1 MQRGRNPLINCTAS
15 SGIITLH
22 IIANAKSA
30 KKAEKIAQDDETK
43 IQEILGEIVFGKN
56 EETLTEVVGAKLCEL
71 GKTLAVAES
80 CTGGALAKSLTDIPG
95 SSQYFTYG
103 WVTYSNESKIR
114 ELGIDAH
121 LIEHEGAVSEAV
133 AHAMAAGAKKKSG
146 SAYSIGITGIAGPG
160 GGSVQKP
167 VGLVYICVDG
177 EEDCE
182 IKRFVF
188 PYSRKAMRERTVNT
202 ALNILRLKLNIV
214 QKQALLQAIKQSK
227 TSDKRL
233 GQILIETNL
242 IDEETLAKALAK
254 QFGYHFIDIESS
266 EIDPESLKLIPED
279 LIKKH
284 NILPLGME
292 NGKMKLI
299 ISDPLDLEAMDAVRF
314 RLNTELDCYVA
325 SYKGIQSFIQNS
337 MQEAKLEQDDR
348 LKHSIDSTTAE
359 LADITPDLQ
368 AQLLAGG
375 ETGSDDG
382 PIVRLVNLIIDNAYF
397 MRASDIHVEPMAD
410 RVRIRYRVDGVCLE
424 KDNIPKNM
432 QAPLIARLKIL
443 SGMDIAE
450 KRLPQDGR
458 IKREIGGQD
467 IDFRVSSLPAYH
479 GPSVVLRILRPD
491 AVNIGIEALGFEHD
505 DHQRFQQIIKR
516 PNGIFLV
523 TGPTGSGKTTTLYAA
538 LQELNRPDKKIITA
552 EDPVEYNFD
561 GMNQCQVKTEIN
573 LSFDRILRSMLRQA
587 PNIILVGEIRD
598 GLVADIAI
606 QAALT
611 GHLVFSTLH
620 TNDAP
625 SAITRLIDMGVK
637 PFLVASSIQA
647 IMAQRLVRVICSKC
661 KTVDDNPDPHALHM
675 LNITPEDIKKNAI
688 YKGTGCSQCQQ
699 TGYKGRLGIFEMF
712 EMNSELRELAFARAP
727 TTELRK
733 AAQASGMR
741 NLVGDGKIKV
751 FKGITTPQEVARIA
765 QTEGALVE

>member
-1 MQRGRNPLINCTAS
+1 M
-15 SGIITLH
+15 
-22 IIANAKSA
+22 A
-30 KKAEKIAQDDETK
+30 KKRKH
-43 IQEILGEIVFGKN
+43 LGEILYRAGK
-56 EETLTEVVGAKLCEL
+56 
-71 GKTLAVAES
+71 
-80 CTGGALAKSLTDIPG
+80 
-95 SSQYFTYG
+95 
-103 WVTYSNESKIR
+103 
-114 ELGIDAH
+114 
-121 LIEHEGAVSEAV
+121 
-133 AHAMAAGAKKKSG
+133 
-146 SAYSIGITGIAGPG
+146 
-160 GGSVQKP
+160 
-167 VGLVYICVDG
+167 
-177 EEDCE
+177 
-182 IKRFVF
+182 
-188 PYSRKAMRERTVNT
+188 
-202 ALNILRLKLNIV
+202 V

-254 QFGYHFIDIESS
+254 QFGYHYIDVDNT
-266 EIDPESLKLIPED
+266 EIDPESLKLMPED

-491 AVNIGIEALGFEHD
+491 AVNIGIEALGFEQD
-505 DHQRFQQIIKR
+505 DHHRFQQIIKR

-561 GMNQCQVKTEIN
+561 GMNQCQVKTEID

-712 EMNSELRELAFARAP
+712 EMNSELRELSFARAP

-751 FKGITTPQEVARIA
+751 FNGITTPQEVARIA